1 MMGNLQKLISGTTW
15 TLESF
20 QSQGKNGEIVYPLGK
35 EAEGIIAFTPEQ
47 IISVHIMAGEDQSV
61 DKGNFL
67 TYAEEQMAELGYHA
81 YAGKYQIDEAAETLD
96 THVAVSL
103 LSSYAGTHQVRSVKL
118 ADGKLH
124 LSNVQHPERKLVWK
138 KVE

>member
-1 MMGNLQKLISGTTW
+1 MGKLQELISGTTW

-35 EAEGIIAFTPEQ
+35 EAEGFITFTPENM
-47 IISVHIMAGEDQSV
+47 ISVHIMTVEDQSS

-67 TYAEEQMAELGYHA
+67 TDAEEKMAELGYHA
-81 YAGKYQIDEAAETLD
+81 YAGEFQIDEIAQTLT

-103 LSSYAGTHQVRSVKL
+103 LSSYAGTNQVRSVKL
-118 ADGKLH
+118 ANGKLH

-138 KVE
+138 RVE